1 MSARPLLGD
10 PAQPLLPRLGKYEI
24 VGVLGQGAMGIVYN
38 AIDPHIHRRVA
49 VKAIRSPLLRPGAHE
64 LMAAQRFKTEAQAAG
79 RLCHP
84 NIVSVFEY
92 GESGEERFIA
102 MEYVHGV
109 SLLEL
114 AAQGRRLPLDDVNSL
129 MMQLLDALECAHE
142 QGVWHRDIKPA
153 NLLVTPDGRLKV
165 TDFGIAR
172 IEASDLTQPSS
183 VLGSPGYM
191 APERYTGE
199 APDCR
204 VDIFSCGVLF
214 YELLTGTLPFRGSSS
229 QIMYQVLHDTPPGPS
244 TLAIEQPPPE
254 RFNAVVARALA
265 KRPEDRFAS
274 AAQMRAALLEAA
286 GRPIAPHVSLATM
299 MAPRPSAEEAATV
312 LLPRGVPSASQT
324 LPPPPLPAPPSA
336 PASPQVASA
345 LPAPVASVSATP
357 SPMRDDALLGKIEAL
372 LVDHL
377 GPVAR
382 LVLRDANR
390 RSANAQALVT
400 LIGNEALDADER
412 DDFLARAQALLPAR
426 SAAAAAPPPPDA
438 SALPVLGSTPM
449 AEAVTEAAR
458 LLLTQHIGPIAG
470 VIVRRAAARATSRE
484 AFFTELVD
492 QAGDDT
498 DPRLLLAQLWR
509 IE

>member
-10 PAQPLLPRLGKYEI
+10 PAQPLLQRLGKYEI

-49 VKAIRSPLLRPGAHE
+49 VKAIRSPLLRPGAHD

-92 GESGEERFIA
+92 GESGEDRFIA

-109 SLLEL
+109 SLLDL
-114 AAQGRRLPLDDVNSL
+114 TAQGQRLPLDDVNSL

-191 APERYTGE
+191 APERYTGD

-204 VDIFSCGVLF
+204 VDIFSCGALF
-214 YELLTGTLPFRGSSS
+214 YELLTGTQPFRGSSS
-229 QIMYQVLHDTPPGPS
+229 QIMYQVLHETPPAPS
-244 TLAIEQPPPE
+244 TLAIDHPPPE

-265 KRPEDRFAS
+265 RRPEDRYAS

-286 GRPIAPHVSLATM
+286 GRPIAAQVSPATM

-312 LLPRGVPSASQT
+312 LLPRGVPSVPVQVAT
-324 LPPPPLPAPPSA
+324 APPPAL
-336 PASPQVASA
+336 QIA
-345 LPAPVASVSATP
+345 LPAPASAAW
-357 SPMRDDALLGKIEAL
+357 DDSLLGAIETL

-382 LVLRDANR
+382 LVVRDTAR
-390 RSANAQALVT
+390 RSADAHALVT
-400 LIGNEALDADER
+400 QIANEALDAEER
-412 DDFLARAQALLPAR
+412 DTFLAKAQALLPAR
-426 SAAAAAPPPPDA
+426 STPTSRAEPPAAGN
-438 SALPVLGSTPM
+438 LPVLGSTPM
-449 AEAVTEAAR
+449 AGGVTEQAR
-458 LLLTQHIGPIAG
+458 LLLTRHIGPIAG

-492 QAGDDT
+492 QAGEDT
-498 DPRLLLAQLWR
+498 DAKLLLAQLWR

>member
-10 PAQPLLPRLGKYEI
+10 PAQPLLQRLGKYEI

-49 VKAIRSPLLRPGAHE
+49 VKAIRAPLLAPGAQD

-92 GESGEERFIA
+92 GESGEDRFIA

-109 SLLEL
+109 SLLQL
-114 AAQGRRLPLDDVNSL
+114 TAQGRRLPIDDVNSL
-129 MMQLLDALECAHE
+129 MMQLLDALECAHD

-172 IEASDLTQPSS
+172 IAASDLTQPSS

-214 YELLTGTLPFRGSSS
+214 YELLTGTQPFRGSSS
-229 QIMYQVLHDTPPGPS
+229 SQVMYQVLHDTPPGPS
-244 TLAIEQPPPE
+244 TLAIDHPPPE
-254 RFNAVVARALA
+254 RFNAIVARALA
-265 KRPEDRFAS
+265 RRPEDRYAS
-274 AAQMRAALLEAA
+274 AAQMRAALLEVA
-286 GRPIAPHVSLATM
+286 GRPIAPHLSLATM
-299 MAPRPSAEEAATV
+299 MAPRPSADEEATVRVTRALPSVAPAT
-312 LLPRGVPSASQT
+312 GVPPVVTMAVAPGT
-324 LPPPPLPAPPSA
+324 APLA
-336 PASPQVASA
+336 
-345 LPAPVASVSATP
+345 APVTTP
-357 SPMRDDALLGKIEAL
+357 VCDAALLAALEAL
-372 LVDHL
+372 LITHL

-382 LVLRDANR
+382 LVLRDAMR
-390 RSANAQALVT
+390 RSAGPFALVDR
-400 LIGNEALDADER
+400 IAAEALEAEER
-412 DDFLARAQALLPAR
+412 DTFLARAKALLPGR
-426 SAAAAAPPPPDA
+426 NAAAAADKPNA
-438 SALPVLGSTPM
+438 AALPVLGSTPM
-449 AEAVTEAAR
+449 APGIVDKAQKVLAEY
-458 LLLTQHIGPIAG
+458 IGPIAS
-470 VIVRRAAARATSRE
+470 VVVRRAAAQSGSRE
-484 AFFTELVD
+484 VFFTELAD
-492 QAGDDT
+492 QAGEDAD
-498 DPRLLLAQLWR
+498 RKLLLAQLWR

>member
-10 PAQPLLPRLGKYEI
+10 PAQPSLQRLGKYEI

-49 VKAIRSPLLRPGAHE
+49 VKTIRSPLLRPGADD

-92 GESGEERFIA
+92 GECGEDRFIA

-114 AAQGRRLPLDDVNSL
+114 TAHGRRLPLDDVNSL

-165 TDFGIAR
+165 SDFGIAR

-204 VDIFSCGVLF
+204 VDIFSCGVIL
-214 YELLTGTLPFRGSSS
+214 YELLTGTPPFRGSSS
-229 QIMYQVLHDTPPGPS
+229 QMMYQVLHETPPGPS
-244 TLAIEQPPPE
+244 TLAIDHPPPE
-254 RFNAVVARALA
+254 RFNTIVARALA
-265 KRPEDRFAS
+265 RRPEDRYAS
-274 AAQMRAALLEAA
+274 AAQMRAALLEVA
-286 GRPIAPHVSLATM
+286 GRPIASHVSLATM
-299 MAPRPSAEEAATV
+299 LAPRPSAEETPTV
-312 LLPRGVPSASQT
+312 LLPRGVPSVPVLAAT
-324 LPPPPLPAPPSA
+324 PPPTAPEAA
-336 PASPQVASA
+336 PTTPPVHDDVWLTA
-345 LPAPVASVSATP
+345 L
-357 SPMRDDALLGKIEAL
+357 EAL
-372 LVDHL
+372 LSTHL

-382 LVLRDANR
+382 LVVRDAAR
-390 RSANAQALVT
+390 RSADKVALVAR
-400 LIGNEALDADER
+400 IAAEALDADER
-412 DDFLARAQALLPAR
+412 DAFLARARAMLPA
-426 SAAAAAPPPPDA
+426 SNETVVAEKPEAKV
-438 SALPVLGSTPM
+438 LPVLGNTPM
-449 AEAVTEAAR
+449 APGVVEAAQK
-458 LLLTQHIGPIAG
+458 LLTEHIGPIAA
-470 VIVRRAAARATSRE
+470 VIVRRAAAHAASRE
-484 AFFTELVD
+484 SFFTELAD
-492 QAGDDT
+492 QAGEDT
-498 DPRLLLAQLWR
+498 DPKQLLAQLWR
-509 IE
+509 IK

>member
-10 PAQPLLPRLGKYEI
+10 PAQPLLQRLGKYEI

-49 VKAIRSPLLRPGAHE
+49 VKVVRAPLLAPGAQD

-92 GESGEERFIA
+92 GESGEDRFIA

-109 SLLEL
+109 SLLQL
-114 AAQGRRLPLDDVNSL
+114 TGQGRRLPIDDVNSL

-153 NLLVTPDGRLKV
+153 NLLVTPEGRLKV

-172 IEASDLTQPSS
+172 IEASELTQPSS

-214 YELLTGTLPFRGSSS
+214 YELLTGTPPFRGNSS
-229 QIMYQVLHDTPPGPS
+229 QMMYQVLHDTPPGPS
-244 TLAIEQPPPE
+244 TLAIDHPPPE
-254 RFNAVVARALA
+254 RFNAIVARALA
-265 KRPEDRFAS
+265 RRPEDRYAS
-274 AAQMRAALLEAA
+274 AAQMRDALLETA
-286 GRPIAPHVSLATM
+286 GRPISPRVSVATM
-299 MAPRPSAEEAATV
+299 MAPRPSADAEATVRVTRAVSSVSPSNEAAPV
-312 LLPRGVPSASQT
+312 G
-324 LPPPPLPAPPSA
+324 PAVVQMA
-336 PASPQVASA
+336 AQVAV
-345 LPAPVASVSATP
+345 PVAVTP
-357 SPMRDDALLGKIEAL
+357 GTALHAAPTTEPVCDETLLAALEAL
-372 LVDHL
+372 LTTHL

-382 LVLRDANR
+382 LVLRDAVR
-390 RSANAQALVT
+390 RSAGPVALVERVAT
-400 LIGNEALDADER
+400 EALEAEER
-412 DDFLARAQALLPAR
+412 DAFLAKARTLLPSR
-426 SAAAAAPPPPDA
+426 GTAAA
-438 SALPVLGSTPM
+438 ALPVLGSTPM
-449 AEAVTEAAR
+449 VPGIAEKAQR
-458 LLLTQHIGPIAG
+458 LLAEHIGPIAS
-470 VIVRRAAARATSRE
+470 VIVRRAAAQAGSRE
-484 AFFTELVD
+484 VFFTELAD
-492 QAGDDT
+492 QAGVDVD
-498 DPRLLLAQLWR
+498 RKLLLAQLWR

>member
-10 PAQPLLPRLGKYEI
+10 PAQPSLQRLGKYEI

-49 VKAIRSPLLRPGAHE
+49 VKTIRSPLLRPGADD

-92 GESGEERFIA
+92 GECGEDRFIA
-102 MEYVHGV
+102 MEFVHGV

-114 AAQGRRLPLDDVNSL
+114 TAQGRRLPLDDVNSL
-129 MMQLLDALECAHE
+129 MLQLLDALECAHE

-214 YELLTGTLPFRGSSS
+214 YELLTGTRPFRGSSS
-229 QIMYQVLHDTPPGPS
+229 QMMYQVLHETPPGPS

-254 RFNAVVARALA
+254 RFNAIVARALA
-265 KRPEDRFAS
+265 RRPDDRYAS
-274 AAQMRAALLEAA
+274 AAQMRAALLEVA

-299 MAPRPSAEEAATV
+299 MVPRPSAEETPTE
-312 LLPRGVPSASQT
+312 LLPRGVPSVPVPT
-324 LPPPPLPAPPSA
+324 TTPPPT
-336 PASPQVASA
+336 
-345 LPAPVASVSATP
+345 APVAAP
-357 SPMRDDALLGKIEAL
+357 STAPIHDDAWLTALEAL
-372 LVDHL
+372 LSTHL

-382 LVLRDANR
+382 LVVRDAAR
-390 RSANAQALVT
+390 RSTDSSTLVT
-400 LIGNEALDADER
+400 RIAAEALDADER
-412 DDFLARAQALLPAR
+412 DASLARARAMLPAR
-426 SAAAAAPPPPDA
+426 SEAVAAEKPDVKV
-438 SALPVLGSTPM
+438 LPVLGSTPM
-449 AEAVTEAAR
+449 APGVVEAAQK
-458 LLLTQHIGPIAG
+458 LLTEHIGPIAA
-470 VIVRRAAARATSRE
+470 VIVRRAAARAASRE
-484 AFFTELVD
+484 SFFTELAD
-492 QAGDDT
+492 QAGEDT
-498 DPRLLLAQLWR
+498 DPKQLLAQLWR
-509 IE
+509 IK

>member
-1 MSARPLLGD
+1 MSARPMLGD
-10 PAQPLLPRLGKYEI
+10 SAQPLLQRLGKYEI

-49 VKAIRSPLLRPGAHE
+49 VKAVRAPLLGPGAHD

-92 GESGEERFIA
+92 GESGDERFIA

-114 AAQGRRLPLDDVNSL
+114 TAQGRRLPLDDVNSIVL
-129 MMQLLDALECAHE
+129 QLLDGLECAHE

-153 NLLVTPDGRLKV
+153 NLLVTPDGRLKI

-172 IEASDLTQPSS
+172 IEASELTQPSS

-191 APERYTGE
+191 APERYTGD

-204 VDIFSCGVLF
+204 VDIFSCGVLY

-229 QIMYQVLHDTPPGPS
+229 QVMYQVLHETPPGPS

-254 RFNAVVARALA
+254 RFNAIVARALA
-265 KRPEDRFAS
+265 RRPEDRYAS

-286 GRPIAPHVSLATM
+286 GRPISPRVSLATM
-299 MAPRPSAEEAATV
+299 LAPRPSAAEEATV
-312 LLPRGVPSASQT
+312 RVTRAVPSVPRVIAA
-324 LPPPPLPAPPSA
+324 APVVPVSEA
-336 PASPQVASA
+336 
-345 LPAPVASVSATP
+345 APVAVAEAVATGKAP
-357 SPMRDDALLGKIEAL
+357 HATLAHTLVCDEAFLGSLEAL
-372 LVDHL
+372 LTTHL
-377 GPVAR
+377 GPIAR
-382 LVLRDANR
+382 LVLRDAAR
-390 RSANAQALVT
+390 RSADQYAL
-400 LIGNEALDADER
+400 IDRIASEGLDAEER
-412 DDFLARAQALLPAR
+412 NSFLAKARVLLPER
-426 SAAAAAPPPPDA
+426 SAVANTPSAAK
-438 SALPVLGSTPM
+438 LPVLGSTPM
-449 AEAVTEAAR
+449 APGIVDKAQKVLAET
-458 LLLTQHIGPIAG
+458 IGPIAG
-470 VIVRRAAARATSRE
+470 VIVRRAAARAGSRE

-492 QAGDDT
+492 QAGDDV
-498 DPRLLLAQLWR
+498 DHKSLLAQLWR

>member
-265 KRPEDRFAS
+265 KRPEDRFSS

-312 LLPRGVPSASQT
+312 LLPRGVSS
-324 LPPPPLPAPPSA
+324 LPERTTPAPAPSSTSA
-336 PASPQVASA
+336 PGST
-345 LPAPVASVSATP
+345 SATGTP
-357 SPMRDDALLGKIEAL
+357 VSSAWDEALLGAIEAL
-372 LVDHL
+372 LVNHL

-382 LVLRDANR
+382 LVVRDTAR
-390 RSANAQALVT
+390 RSADLHALVT
-400 LIGNEALDADER
+400 RIGNEALEADER
-412 DDFLARAQALLPAR
+412 DTFLAQAQRLLPAR
-426 SAAAAAPPPPDA
+426 STPPAAAPPPDA
-438 SALPVLGSTPM
+438 SALPILGSTPM
-449 AEAVTEAAR
+449 AEGVTENAR
-458 LLLTQHIGPIAG
+458 LLLTRHIGPIAG
-470 VIVRRAAARATSRE
+470 VIVRRAAARAASRE

-498 DPRLLLAQLWR
+498 DRKLLLAQLWR

>member
-1 MSARPLLGD
+1 
-10 PAQPLLPRLGKYEI
+10 
-24 VGVLGQGAMGIVYN
+24 
-38 AIDPHIHRRVA
+38 
-49 VKAIRSPLLRPGAHE
+49 
-64 LMAAQRFKTEAQAAG
+64 
-79 RLCHP
+79 LCHP

-109 SLLEL
+109 SLLDL
-114 AAQGRRLPLDDVNSL
+114 TAQGRRLPLDDVNSL

-204 VDIFSCGVLF
+204 VDIFSCGALF
-214 YELLTGTLPFRGSSS
+214 YELLTGTRPFRGSSS
-229 QIMYQVLHDTPPGPS
+229 QIMYQVLHETPPGPS
-244 TLAIEQPPPE
+244 TLAIDHPPPE
-254 RFNAVVARALA
+254 RFNAIVARALA
-265 KRPEDRFAS
+265 RRPEDRYVS
-274 AAQMRAALLEAA
+274 AGQMRAALLEVA

-299 MAPRPSAEEAATV
+299 MTPRPSVEEAATV
-312 LLPRGVPSASQT
+312 RLPRGVPS
-324 LPPPPLPAPPSA
+324 LPERTGTAPAPTQAPEAASTPPA
-336 PASPQVASA
+336 PIMSGPASS
-345 LPAPVASVSATP
+345 PA
-357 SPMRDDALLGKIEAL
+357 RDDALLGAIEAL
-372 LVDHL
+372 LVGHL

-382 LVLRDANR
+382 LVVRDTAR
-390 RSANAQALVT
+390 RSTDAHALVA
-400 LIGNEALDADER
+400 LIASEALDSDER
-412 DDFLARAQALLPAR
+412 DSFLAKAQALLPAR
-426 SAAAAAPPPPDA
+426 STP
-438 SALPVLGSTPM
+438 SALVEPPAASSVPVLGSTPM
-449 AEAVTEAAR
+449 AEGVTERAR
-458 LLLTQHIGPIAG
+458 LLLMQHIGPIAG
-470 VIVRRAAARATSRE
+470 VIVRRAAARASSRE
-484 AFFTELVD
+484 AFFAELVD

-498 DPRLLLAQLWR
+498 DPKLLLAQLWR

>member
-10 PAQPLLPRLGKYEI
+10 PAQPLLQRLGKYEI

-49 VKAIRSPLLRPGAHE
+49 VKAVRAPLLGPGAHD

-79 RLCHP
+79 RLNHP

-92 GESGEERFIA
+92 GESGEDRFIA

-114 AAQGRRLPLDDVNSL
+114 TANGRRLPLDDVNSL

-204 VDIFSCGVLF
+204 VDIFSCGALY
-214 YELLTGTLPFRGSSS
+214 YELLTGTQPFRGSSS
-229 QIMYQVLHDTPPGPS
+229 QVMYQVLHDTPPGPS
-244 TLAIEQPPPE
+244 TLAIEHAPPE
-254 RFNAVVARALA
+254 RFNAIVARALA
-265 KRPEDRFAS
+265 RRPEHRYAS

-299 MAPRPSAEEAATV
+299 MAPQPSAEEVATV
-312 LLPRGVPSASQT
+312 LLPRGVPS
-324 LPPPPLPAPPSA
+324 
-336 PASPQVASA
+336 V
-345 LPAPVASVSATP
+345 PAPVATAPASASTGPVPTP
-357 SPMRDDALLGKIEAL
+357 ASPVWDDKLLGAIEAL
-372 LVDHL
+372 LVGSL

-382 LVLRDANR
+382 LVVRDAAR
-390 RSANAQALVT
+390 RSTDAQALVSR
-400 LIGNEALDADER
+400 IAGEALDADER
-412 DDFLARAQALLPAR
+412 DAFLAKAQALLPVR
-426 SAAAAAPPPPDA
+426 DTTAAPAEPPA
-438 SALPVLGSTPM
+438 AGALPVLGSTPM
-449 AEAVTEAAR
+449 SEAVTEGAR
-458 LLLTQHIGPIAG
+458 LLLTRHIGPIAG
-470 VIVRRAAARATSRE
+470 VIVRRAAARASSRE
-484 AFFTELVD
+484 AFFAELVD
-492 QAGDDT
+492 QAGDDI
-498 DPRLLLAQLWR
+498 DPRELLAQLWR
-509 IE
+509 ID

>member
-1 MSARPLLGD
+1 MLGD
-10 PAQPLLPRLGKYEI
+10 PAQPLLQRLGKYEI

-79 RLCHP
+79 RLCHA

-92 GESGEERFIA
+92 GESGDDRFIA

-114 AAQGRRLPLDDVNSL
+114 TAQGRRLPLDDVNSL

-199 APDCR
+199 SPDCR

-214 YELLTGTLPFRGSSS
+214 YELLTGTPPFRGSSS

-254 RFNAVVARALA
+254 RFNAIVARALA
-265 KRPEDRFAS
+265 RRPEDRYAS
-274 AAQMRAALLEAA
+274 AAQMRAALLEVA
-286 GRPIAPHVSLATM
+286 GRPIAPHVSVATM

-312 LLPRGVPSASQT
+312 LLPRGVPS
-324 LPPPPLPAPPSA
+324 LPERAATAPEPAATPTPAPEIARTPAAPITSGPPSA
-336 PASPQVASA
+336 PAW
-345 LPAPVASVSATP
+345 
-357 SPMRDDALLGKIEAL
+357 DDALIGAIEAL

-382 LVLRDANR
+382 LVVRDTAR
-390 RSANAQALVT
+390 RSADAHALVT
-400 LIGNEALDADER
+400 LIAGEALDADER
-412 DDFLARAQALLPAR
+412 DAFLAKAQALLPAR
-426 SAAAAAPPPPDA
+426 GTSGTPSERPAAQ
-438 SALPVLGSTPM
+438 SVPVLGSTPM
-449 AEAVTEAAR
+449 AEGVTERAR
-458 LLLTQHIGPIAG
+458 LLLMQHIGPIAG
-470 VIVRRAAARATSRE
+470 VIVRRAAAHATSRE

-498 DPRLLLAQLWR
+498 DPKLLLAQLWR
-509 IE
+509 IK

>member
-10 PAQPLLPRLGKYEI
+10 PAQPLLQRLGKYEI

-49 VKAIRSPLLRPGAHE
+49 VKAVRAPLLGPGAHD

-92 GESGEERFIA
+92 GESGEDRFIA

-114 AAQGRRLPLDDVNSL
+114 TAQGRRLPLDDVNSL

-204 VDIFSCGVLF
+204 VDIFSCGVLY
-214 YELLTGTLPFRGSSS
+214 YELLTGTQPFRGSSS
-229 QIMYQVLHDTPPGPS
+229 QVMYQVLHDTPPGPS
-244 TLAIEQPPPE
+244 TLAIEHAPPE
-254 RFNAVVARALA
+254 RFNAIVARALA
-265 KRPEDRFAS
+265 RRPDDRYAC
-274 AAQMRAALLEAA
+274 AAHMRAALLEAA

-299 MAPRPSAEEAATV
+299 MAPRPSAEEARTV
-312 LLPRGVPSASQT
+312 LLPRGVPSVPARVAA
-324 LPPPPLPAPPSA
+324 APPVSAGQEPA
-336 PASPQVASA
+336 PASPIAV
-345 LPAPVASVSATP
+345 LTPV
-357 SPMRDDALLGKIEAL
+357 SPVWDDGLLGAIEAL

-382 LVLRDANR
+382 LVVRDTAR
-390 RSANAQALVT
+390 RSADAQALVARVAA
-400 LIGNEALDADER
+400 EALDAGER
-412 DDFLARAQALLPAR
+412 DAFLATAQALLPAR
-426 SAAAAAPPPPDA
+426 SMPTAPAEPPAATT
-438 SALPVLGSTPM
+438 LPVLGSTPM
-449 AEAVTEAAR
+449 SEAVTEVAR
-458 LLLTQHIGPIAG
+458 QLLTRHIGPIAA
-470 VIVRRAAARATSRE
+470 VIVRRAAARASSRE
-484 AFFTELVD
+484 AFFAELVD
-492 QAGDDT
+492 QAGEDA
-498 DPRLLLAQLWR
+498 DPKQLLAQLWR
-509 IE
+509 VE

>member
-1 MSARPLLGD
+1 MLGD
-10 PAQPLLPRLGKYEI
+10 PTQPLLQRLGKYEI

-49 VKAIRSPLLRPGAHE
+49 VKAIRAPLLGPGAQD
-64 LMAAQRFKTEAQAAG
+64 LLATQRFKTEAQAAG

-84 NIVSVFEY
+84 NIVSVYEY
-92 GESGEERFIA
+92 GESGDDRFIA

-114 AAQGRRLPLDDVNSL
+114 TAQGRRLPLDDVSSIVL
-129 MMQLLDALECAHE
+129 QLLDALECAHE

-172 IEASDLTQPSS
+172 IGASDLTQPSS

-191 APERYTGE
+191 APERYTND

-214 YELLTGTLPFRGSSS
+214 YELLTGTPPFRGSSS
-229 QIMYQVLHDTPPGPS
+229 QVMYQVLHDTPPGPS
-244 TLAIEQPPPE
+244 TLAIDHPPPE

-265 KRPEDRFAS
+265 RRPEDRYAS
-274 AAQMRAALLEAA
+274 AAQMRAALLEVA
-286 GRPIAPHVSLATM
+286 GRPIAPHVSVATM
-299 MAPRPSAEEAATV
+299 IAPRPSVDAAATV
-312 LLPRGVPSASQT
+312 LLPRTTAPSVPAATGAPT
-324 LPPPPLPAPPSA
+324 LQAWDA
-336 PASPQVASA
+336 
-345 LPAPVASVSATP
+345 
-357 SPMRDDALLGKIEAL
+357 ALLGAL
-372 LVDHL
+372 ESLLTTHL

-382 LVLRDANR
+382 LVLRDTVR
-390 RSANAQALVT
+390 RSADAFALVER
-400 LIGNEALDADER
+400 IAAEALEADER
-412 DDFLARAQALLPAR
+412 DAFLARARALLPAGG
-426 SAAAAAPPPPDA
+426 SPVVGDKPEAKV
-438 SALPVLGSTPM
+438 LPVLGSTPM
-449 AEAVTEAAR
+449 AEGIVEKAQK
-458 LLLTQHIGPIAG
+458 LLTEQIGPIAS
-470 VIVRRAAARATSRE
+470 VIVRRAASRGGSRE

-492 QAGDDT
+492 QSGDDT
-498 DPRLLLAQLWR
+498 DHKLLLAQLWR